1 MGKVVGIDLGTTYSA
16 IAVISETGKPEIKP
30 PLKGGLGNL
39 TPSYVLAEE
48 DGTLLVGEVAR
59 KTAGMQDGAVAYRF
73 KREMGTSKT
82 YSLHGREFTPTEL
95 SAAVLKKI
103 KQDFESQ
110 EGEISE
116 AVISVPANFANE
128 AREATLEAA
137 RSVGLDVRNI
147 VNEPTAA
154 ALYYIWHFSQ
164 EGKTP
169 EPGKYAV
176 YDLGGGTFDISIVEV
191 NGQDAEVVATN
202 GIHKLGGVDFDNALR
217 DIAFKKFEEK
227 VGEKC
232 DEYDYLPFDAEG
244 DKKSLSEREKVK
256 SRIGGK
262 PVELARVAFEE
273 RISGLISQ
281 TVMECEGSLEEAGC
295 APEDIRDVFMVGGST
310 RVPAV
315 REAVRKVFGKEPKF
329 TVNVDE
335 AVVLGAAL
343 YAGMKSRS
351 GSLSAVQQASLGK
364 LALQEITSQFFG
376 IVSLSRN
383 EATGKE
389 ELRNSIIV
397 RKNEQIPCSRTEDY
411 YTNADGQT
419 QVKCRVTESIREE
432 TDLKFVKVLAETML
446 PLPPG
451 RPAGQRIEVTYSY
464 TENQTLFC
472 TFKDVETGEERKLE
486 VKQGGDQSGRQGI
499 SIEEIVVE

>member
-30 PLKGGLGNL
+30 PLKGGVGNL

-48 DGTLLVGEVAR
+48 DGTLRVGDVAR
-59 KTAGMQDGAVAYRF
+59 KAAGIQHGAVAYRF
-73 KREMGTSKT
+73 KREMGTSMT

-116 AVISVPANFANE
+116 AVISIPANFANG

-154 ALYYIWHFSQ
+154 ALYYIWRLSQ

-169 EPGKYAV
+169 KPGKYAV
-176 YDLGGGTFDISIVEV
+176 YDLGGGTFDITIVEV
-191 NGQDAEVVATN
+191 NGQNVEVVATN
-202 GIHKLGGVDFDNALR
+202 GIHKLGGVDFDEALQG
-217 DIAFKKFEEK
+217 IVFEKFERET
-227 VGEKC
+227 GEEC
-232 DEYDYLPFDAEG
+232 DKDDYRLYDAEG
-244 DKKSLSEREKVK
+244 DKRSLSEIEKVEARVG
-256 SRIGGK
+256 SK
-262 PVELARVAFEE
+262 PVELIRAAFEE
-273 RISGLISQ
+273 RISPLIVQ
-281 TVMECEGSLEEAGC
+281 TVMECENSLEEAGC
-295 APEDIRDVFMVGGST
+295 GPEDIRDVFLVGGST
-310 RVPAV
+310 RLLAV
-315 REAVRKVFGKEPKF
+315 QEAVRRVFGKEPKF

-335 AVVLGAAL
+335 AVVLGATL
-343 YAGMKSRS
+343 YAGMKSHS
-351 GSLSAVQQASLGK
+351 DSLSVTQKASLRK
-364 LALQEITSQFFG
+364 LVLQERTSRFFG
-376 IVSLSRN
+376 LVARIRN
-383 EATGKE
+383 ETTGQRE
-389 ELRNSIIV
+389 RQNSIII
-397 RKNEQIPCSRTEDY
+397 RKGEQIPCSQTQY
-411 YTNADGQT
+411 YQTAQDGQT
-419 QVKCRVTESIREE
+419 GVSCKVTESKTEE
-432 TDLKFVKVLAETML
+432 TDLKFVKVTAETTL

-464 TENQTLFC
+464 DENQVMHAA
-472 TFKDVETGEERKLE
+472 FKDVETGEERKLE
-486 VKQGGDQSGRQGI
+486 LRLEGDQSDRQGI

>member
-30 PLKGGLGNL
+30 PLKGGVGNL

-48 DGTLLVGEVAR
+48 DGTLVVGETAR
-59 KTAGMQDGAVAYRF
+59 KAAGTPDAAVAYRF

-82 YSLHGREFTPTEL
+82 YSLHGRDFTPTEL

-137 RSVGLDVRNI
+137 QSVGLDVRNNI

-154 ALYYIWHFSQ
+154 ALYYIWRFSQ
-164 EGKTP
+164 DGKTP

-176 YDLGGGTFDISIVEV
+176 YDLGGGTFDITIVEV
-191 NGQDAEVVATN
+191 NGQNVEVVATN
-202 GIHKLGGVDFDNALR
+202 GIHKLGGVDFDAALR
-217 DIAFKKFEEK
+217 DIGFEKFEEK

-232 DEYDYLPFDAEG
+232 DEYDYIPFDAEG

-273 RISGLISQ
+273 RISGLIAQ

-295 APEDIRDVFMVGGST
+295 GPEDIRDVFLVGGST

-315 REAVRKVFGKEPKF
+315 REAVRKVFGKEPKS

-335 AVVLGAAL
+335 AVALGAAL
-343 YAGMKSRS
+343 YAGMKSH
-351 GSLSAVQQASLGK
+351 SLTDVQQAK
-364 LALQEITSQFFG
+364 IRNLALQEITSQFFG
-376 IVSLSRN
+376 IVTFDWN
-383 EATGKE
+383 ESTE
-389 ELRNSIIV
+389 RRELRNSIII
-397 RKNEQIPCSRTEDY
+397 RKGEQIPCSRTENY
-411 YTNADGQT
+411 YTSTDGQT
-419 QVKCRVTESIREE
+419 QVKCRVTESKEEE
-432 TDLKFVKVLAETML
+432 TDPKFVTVKAERML
-446 PLPPG
+446 QLPPG

-464 TENQTLFC
+464 KEDQTLHAF
-472 TFKDVETGEERKLE
+472 FKDVETGEEQKL
-486 VKQGGDQSGRQGI
+486 KMGDQPDRQGI